1 MGDPERLMRSRD
13 GSVTPDYADLLRLPT
28 PGEPLRK
35 WTAKEV
41 GPSAIIAAIETLM
54 QVARARPDFEARRLA
69 RKTAIKFR
77 Y

>member
-1 MGDPERLMRSRD
+1 
-13 GSVTPDYADLLRLPT
+13 
-28 PGEPLRK
+28 LRK

-41 GPSAIIAAIETLM
+41 GPSVIIAAIETLM
-54 QVARARPDFEARRLA
+54 QAARARPDFEARRLA